1 MKEFEVKRF
10 FDSYS
15 KKNHRERKAFLQ
27 ALQCQGLRITDIAC
41 YAYPEAS
48 GIKHVFFYFE
58 GEKEPVPYFMLEKEI
73 LLKIQDLIYEK
84 V

>member
-1 MKEFEVKRF
+1 MKEFDVKRF

-15 KKNHRERKAFLQ
+15 KKNRRERKAFLQ
-27 ALQCQGLRITDIAC
+27 ALQSQGLHITDIAC
-41 YAYPEAS
+41 YAYPEAP

-58 GEKEPVPYFMLEKEI
+58 GEKEPVPYFMLEKEV
-73 LLKIQDLIYEK
+73 LLKIQDLVNEK

>member
-15 KKNHRERKAFLQ
+15 KKNRRERKVFLQ
-27 ALQCQGLRITDIAC
+27 ALQCQGLRITDIAY
-41 YAYPEAS
+41 YAYPEAP